1 MKLAFTDDLHAM
13 DIIAQ
18 GDELT
23 QYLGMDRDSRGQ
35 RVRDRSDED
44 ERLVATVK
52 DPVLVTDN
60 HRIAQLGAQSTTL
73 RDTVFAL
80 YSTPLRTTE
89 YDGVSLRSDAR
100 EHRGVWGPSI
110 DTLLFC
116 RALNKMDLSG
126 VRTVAEIGC
135 GSGYISAYMLRK
147 APNLETITLVDFNPD
162 AIAWAGEWITD
173 PRARFHAGDGAEFL
187 EGKHFDMVICNPPY
201 IPRPSSIDDNPYE
214 GVSLLAWLI
223 EHANEYLTPCGTHV
237 TNISSLCQDIAERVI
252 ARSDVD
258 ATTID
263 SLEVPLKVYNV
274 LNNPAWM
281 EYLHDTRG
289 FVSAPHDG
297 YDFWHKIS
305 ITGVRP
311 ARL

>member
-1 MKLAFTDDLHAM
+1 MKLSFLQDLRKM
-13 DIIAQ
+13 GIIAQ

-23 QYLGMDRDSRGQ
+23 QYLGIDHGVRGPKKHDHPQ
-35 RVRDRSDED
+35 DD
-44 ERLVATVK
+44 ERFVATIY

-80 YSTPLRTTE
+80 YGTPLRTTE

-116 RALNKMDLSG
+116 RALRQMDLSN

-135 GSGYISAYMLRK
+135 GSGYISAYMLHK
-147 APNLETITLVDFNPD
+147 APALETITLVDFNPN
-162 AIAWAGEWITD
+162 AVSWAGEWITD
-173 PRARFHAGDGAEFL
+173 SRARFHAGNGIGFL
-187 EGKHFDMVICNPPY
+187 KDKQFDMVICNPPY

-223 EHANEYLTPCGTHV
+223 EHAKEYLTPGGTHV
-237 TNISSLCQDIAERVI
+237 TNISSLCRDIAERAI

-258 ATTID
+258 ATTVD
-263 SLEVPLKVYNV
+263 TLEVPLKVYNV

-281 EYLHDTRG
+281 DYLRVEKGLHAT
-289 FVSAPHDG
+289 PHDG
-297 YDFWHKIS
+297 YDFWHNIAITKIQP
-305 ITGVRP
+305 R
-311 ARL
+311 A